1 MSEEIN
7 ASGIAHGLPNAIR
20 EPMMKLGLVGW
31 M

>member
-7 ASGIAHGLPNAIR
+7 ASGIARGLPNAIQ